1 MLPMSELN
9 TSQQKIADTL
19 EGMIVVDAGP
29 GTGKTH
35 TIVRRYLN
43 LVSREGVTPRDV
55 LLLTFTRNAATE
67 MEERIKT
74 RMAGSDLEKNAK
86 LVQVKTFDA
95 FCLSVVMDSPED
107 AGRLFGIDEKLT
119 HSVKL
124 VENETLN
131 RKFFFAFLDEFM
143 HSRGE
148 DYGDWSVI
156 CEQNALDLYKL
167 INRLMSRGVYPLKGN
182 GWFGDEDG
190 TVLNGHPDLVLNLL
204 DQLNISEG
212 KPSKAAKKYSGMDSE
227 EFDPMRGIDADELP
241 RELLISA
248 AKEDRSDLFR
258 LIHDV
263 YWHYIRR
270 SISEDRLTFGIN
282 AMLAFSILYM
292 NSSVRAMNS
301 YRYLMID
308 EFQDTNSSQLMLA
321 LLIMKEPNL
330 CVVGDWKQGIYGFRY
345 VSIDN
350 IVDFDRR
357 VSDLAAKLNDDTER
371 ICFRIPSSLHLPL
384 EINYRSSQT
393 IVDES
398 FRCLKLKAT
407 GTESYDFSA
416 IEKNIT
422 YLEAGRSDIVPSDT
436 AIRYVKAE
444 SRNDEAEMVARCIR
458 DYVCSGRYRVMDE
471 NGPRPVEFGDIAVL
485 CRNTRDC
492 RTVLDTLEK
501 EDIPGFLQGDMQIMN
516 TREAKLV
523 LAWLRYINNSRDPW
537 GFIPLMVDL
546 GYCMADCEAALS
558 DNSRVPPEIVV
569 QRGELYSK
577 RRRITE
583 LVTNIFSWYG
593 ISNDISQTIIN
604 VLSGAHRGSLLTI
617 SDLIDMLLDDMM
629 AGTTYPVECDLS
641 SDPVSI
647 MTMHKS
653 KGLEFPIVIIP
664 YMDYRTMPST
674 AGDKSI
680 FVFDDILGIR
690 CKKTVGHFEGYSKI
704 CKSWRTQM
712 ASAVSDRDYDEE
724 RRLMFVA
731 MSRAKQYVTAICG
744 EKPSEFM
751 KGLSGDDYAVV
762 DDAYMSSSDS
772 NDQTIDRPDVS
783 GYRKRT
789 ATIGVHSIMDLAF
802 EDGQGGMT
810 DLDEVGGKGRE
821 YGNAVHLEAQ
831 LMHQGVEDTG
841 RYPETKYI
849 RDRVLSRIHLDG
861 FLRSYAEVPCSL
873 PVCEGKAVLKGQ
885 IDLLLVFEDRI
896 EVHDYKTDETD
907 RFQDQYELQLSV
919 YAHAAKGFYRGL
931 PVRCFIDYV
940 SQERTVEFEPLP
952 LETVDSK
959 VCDAI
964 EKTARCIQRTPN
976 ILLDAG

>member
-1 MLPMSELN
+1 MSELN

-19 EGMIVVDAGP
+19 EGMLVVDAGP

-43 LVSREGVTPRDV
+43 LVSKEGVTPRDV

-74 RMAGSDLEKNAK
+74 RMAESDLDENAK

-107 AGRLFGIDEKLT
+107 AGRLFGIEEKLT

-148 DYGDWSVI
+148 DYGDWSIV
-156 CEQNALDLYKL
+156 CEQNQLDLYKL
-167 INRLMSRGVYPLKGN
+167 INRLMSRGIYPLKGN
-182 GWFGDEDG
+182 GWFGDDEG
-190 TVLNGHPDLVLNLL
+190 TVLEGRPDLVLNML
-204 DQLNISEG
+204 DGLNISEG
-212 KPSKAAKKYSGMDSE
+212 KPSKAAKMYSGFNRE
-227 EFDPMRGIDADELP
+227 EFDPMRKIDADELP
-241 RELLISA
+241 RELLVSA
-248 AKEDRSDLFR
+248 AKEDRSGLFR

-263 YWHYIRR
+263 YWHYVRR

-292 NSSVRAMNS
+292 NGSVRALNS

-357 VSDLAAKLNDDTER
+357 VSLLAAKLNDDAER
-371 ICFRIPSSLHLPL
+371 IGFRIPPSLHLPL
-384 EINYRSSQT
+384 EVNYRSSQLV
-393 IVDES
+393 VDES

-407 GTESYDFSA
+407 GTESFDASV

-422 YLEAGRSDIVPSDT
+422 YLEAGRNDDVSSDT
-436 AIRYVKAE
+436 AIRYVKAGT
-444 SRNDEAEMVARCIR
+444 RDDEAEMVARCIR
-458 DYVCSGRYRVMDE
+458 DYVAQGRYRILDDD
-471 NGPRPVEFGDIAVL
+471 GFRPVRFGDIAVL

-492 RTVLDTLEK
+492 RTVLDTLEQNG
-501 EDIPGFLQGDMQIMN
+501 IPGFLQGDMQIMN

-537 GFIPLMVDL
+537 GYIPLMVDL
-546 GYCMADCEAALS
+546 GYSMAECEAALA
-558 DNSRVPPEIVV
+558 DNSRVPPEIVH
-569 QRGELYSK
+569 QRSELYAK

-593 ISNDISQTIIN
+593 ISSDISQTIIN

-617 SDLIDMLLDDMM
+617 SDLIDMLLDDMS

-641 SDPVSI
+641 SEPVRI

-664 YMDYRTMPST
+664 YLDYKTMPST
-674 AGDKSI
+674 SGDKNI
-680 FVFDDILGIR
+680 FVFDDVLGIR
-690 CKKTVGHFEGYSKI
+690 CKKTVGHFDDYSKI

-731 MSRAKQYVTAICG
+731 MSRAKQYVTVVCG

-751 KGLSGDDYAVV
+751 KGLSGEQYDEVE
-762 DDAYMSSSDS
+762 DAFLSSSDS
-772 NDQTIDRPDVS
+772 DERTIEPPDVG
-783 GYRKRT
+783 GYARRKT
-789 ATIGVHSIMDLAF
+789 TMGVHSIMDLAF

-810 DLDEVGGKGRE
+810 DSDEVGGKGRE

-831 LMHQGVEDTG
+831 LMHQGVEESG
-841 RYPETKYI
+841 RYPETAYI
-849 RDRVLSRIHLDG
+849 RDNVLSRMDLDG

-873 PVCEGKAVLKGQ
+873 PVCEGEAVLKGQ

-919 YAHAAKGFYRGL
+919 YAHAAEGFYKGL

-940 SQERTVEFEPLP
+940 SQGRTVEFKPLS
-952 LETVDSK
+952 LEVVDSK
-959 VCDAI
+959 VRKAM
-964 EKTARCIQRTPN
+964 EKGARCIQRTPN
-976 ILLDAG
+976 ILPDAG